1 MACGHDPEAYAIDTQ
16 QQWKSIAQKIR
27 TGCSGNAESDSLL
40 PEIDFQHYT
49 ALIYFWGQKPNT
61 GNLFSILQARAELST
76 SSTIVSLFF
85 QDGAARTLSYPYII
99 ATIPKTAYMKV
110 VFVE

>member
-1 MACGHDPEAYAIDTQ
+1 MDMIRRLMP
-16 QQWKSIAQKIR
+16 SIHNSSGNQSHKR
-27 TGCSGNAESDSLL
+27 CTGCSGNAESDSLL

-61 GNLFSILQARAELST
+61 GNLFSILQARVELST
-76 SSTIVSLFF
+76 SSTIVSLFS
-85 QDGAARTLSYPYII
+85 QDSAARTFSYPYII
-99 ATIPKTAYMKV
+99 TTIPKTAYMKV